1 MSSLGARAN
10 INSTHGIEPNDQNSN
25 HQEDAKNTFNQEI
38 VQVSKNEFKK
48 NKSHSV
54 WSKSENTDEHCQS
67 YDLQFLIL
75 HGFFYTSTTLRDLSS
90 T

>member
-1 MSSLGARAN
+1 MIRPLNEMSSLGARAN

-25 HQEDAKNTFNQEI
+25 HPEDAKNTLNQEI

-54 WSKSENTDEHCQS
+54 
-67 YDLQFLIL
+67 
-75 HGFFYTSTTLRDLSS
+75 
-90 T
+90 